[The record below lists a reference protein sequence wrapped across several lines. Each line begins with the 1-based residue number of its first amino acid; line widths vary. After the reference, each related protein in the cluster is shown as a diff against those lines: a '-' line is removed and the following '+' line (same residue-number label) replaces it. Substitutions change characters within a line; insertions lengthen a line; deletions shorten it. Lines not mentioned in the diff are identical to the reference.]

1 MNTIAKLGR
10 CIFAAAIIGFG
21 VIQIIFAHHIAPVP
35 QIIPWL
41 PQIPWLAYLAGA
53 AFLATG
59 VFIAINVRARLAA
72 MALGMFFLA
81 CVLVLQI
88 ARVAEHFSS
97 VPARTAAFETLAICA
112 TAFTLAGNLS
122 DGARDL
128 GEWKTLANALIRSGP
143 YLFGISLVVFGYD
156 HFRVIPLI
164 AGLVPAWIPGPGKF
178 WAYVTGA
185 SLVTSGIGIATGILA
200 RWGAFLIGV
209 MFLMYFLTLHL
220 PRILTYP
227 RSHNPAELSSA
238 FIALGMCGASWI
250 CAEHFA
256 KRTRN

>member
-1 MNTIAKLGR
+1 MNVIAKLGR
-10 CIFAAAIIGFG
+10 CIFAAAIIAFG
-21 VIQIIFAHHIAPVP
+21 VIQIIFAHRIFPVA

-41 PQIPWLAYLAGA
+41 PQIPWLEYLAGA
-53 AFLATG
+53 VFLVTG
-59 VFIAINVRARLAA
+59 ACIAANIRARLAA
-72 MALGMFFLA
+72 MALGMAFLV

-88 ARVAEHFSS
+88 ARVAEHFAS
-97 VPARTAAFETLAICA
+97 VPARTGAFETLSICA
-112 TAFTLAGNLS
+112 TAFMLAGNLGDEGRS
-122 DGARDL
+122 F

-156 HFRVIPLI
+156 HFRVVALI
-164 AGLVPAWIPGPGKF
+164 AGLVPAWIPGSGKF
-178 WAYVTGA
+178 WAYVTGV
-185 SLVTSGIGIATGILA
+185 SLVASGVGIVTGILA

-250 CAEHFA
+250 CAVYFGQRRA
-256 KRTRN
+256 G

>member
-1 MNTIAKLGR
+1 MNMIAKLGQ

-21 VIQIIFAHHIAPVP
+21 VLQIIFAQHVAPVP

-41 PQIPWLAYLAGA
+41 PQIPWVAYLAGA

-59 VFIAINVRARLAA
+59 VCIAVNVRARLAA
-72 MALGMFFLA
+72 MILGLLFLL
-81 CVLVLQI
+81 CVLVFQI
-88 ARVAEHFSS
+88 ARLAEHFSS
-97 VPARTAAFETLAICA
+97 VPARTAAFEMLAICA
-112 TAFTLAGNLS
+112 TAFTLAGILS
-122 DGARDL
+122 DGARDF

-143 YLFGISLVVFGYD
+143 YLFGISLIVFGYD
-156 HFRVIPLI
+156 HFRVISLI
-164 AGLVPAWIPGPGKF
+164 AGLVPAWIPGSGKF
-178 WAYVTGA
+178 WAYVTGTALVA
-185 SLVTSGIGIATGILA
+185 SGVGIVTGVLA

-250 CAEHFA
+250 CATHFA
-256 KRTRN
+256 KRARD